1 MTFPLSRQAITN
13 LISDAVEP
21 ALADT
26 GVTPG
31 SYTNTDITVNSEGR
45 VTAAASGGGGG
56 GMTSFDASGDS
67 GTTQTITDGNTLQ
80 ILGGT
85 ALSSVASATDTITMN
100 LDDTA
105 VTAGSYNSA
114 NITVDAQGRITA
126 AAAGAQGTMSS
137 FTVTGDNAQIQTIE
151 DGDTL
156 TVRGGT
162 GISTQ
167 VFGLPADTIEVDLAD
182 TAVTPGT
189 YEHANITVDQ
199 QGRIT
204 AAADGTV
211 DEVLIPVKNET
222 AGTLNKGTPVYITGT
237 VGASDVLS
245 IDAADASSN
254 TTMPVSGLL
263 TSTLAPNG
271 EGFLIQSGLLR
282 GYDTTG
288 IAGSPVVNGTIYVA
302 NGGGLT
308 TVKPDGTN
316 LIQNVG
322 KIARLDATNGSIL
335 VSAILRS
342 NDVPNIPEGQAW
354 IGDASGVA
362 TPTAVEFTISADV
375 DGGQPRNVTNG
386 STLKFDGN
394 NGISCLAG
402 FDPTPEVRIQLNNS
416 GVTTGSYTNASIT
429 VNQYGIVTSASDGS
443 VAFTMDGNFGAT
455 QTVNNGDLLTISGG
469 SGLGLTLEAQTS
481 SVPLITSST
490 TNKASHEGG
499 AIYRNAY
506 VSGTAN
512 YTSQTL
518 FIASSPGY
526 CKVSFRN
533 LDQAFA
539 SFGGLIPDF
548 GSVNPLA
555 SDTTQFATM
564 YSFGISGGNWRWTYP
579 IGGPGTSGLS
589 FNNTSV
595 PHSTSDVVS
604 VTYDGSV
611 AGGTITWER
620 NGSLLVPGST
630 LTGIG
635 TNLVFHAKF
644 EVYLQAGNTRVQQFA
659 DVTVE
664 SASAGNPRS
673 TIIPSTG
680 TLDQQYGGTGVNFN
694 TAGNG
699 QILIGSLG
707 SDATLGNITQG
718 DGILVSNGAGS
729 ITVSAHVKQGSTS
742 GYYAVYWD
750 TKTKSFWY
758 T

>member
-1 MTFPLSRQAITN
+1 
-13 LISDAVEP
+13 
-21 ALADT
+21 
-26 GVTPG
+26 
-31 SYTNTDITVNSEGR
+31 
-45 VTAAASGGGGG
+45 
-56 GMTSFDASGDS
+56 
-67 GTTQTITDGNTLQ
+67 
-80 ILGGT
+80 
-85 ALSSVASATDTITMN
+85 

-137 FTVTGDNAQIQTIE
+137 FTVAGDGGVDQKIE
-151 DGDTL
+151 DGNTLTIAGGTALTSTGSATDTL
-156 TVRGGT
+156 T
-162 GISTQ
+162 
-167 VFGLPADTIEVDLAD
+167 LNLDD

-204 AAADGTV
+204 AAADGPV

-222 AGTLNKGTPVYITGT
+222 AGTINKGTPVYITGT
-237 VGASDVLS
+237 VGASDILS
-245 IDAADASSN
+245 IDAADASSSS
-254 TTMPVSGLL
+254 TMPVSGLL

-282 GYDTTG
+282 GYNTSG
-288 IAGSPVVNGTIYVA
+288 ITGSPSVNATIYVA
-302 NGGGLT
+302 SGGGLT

-322 KIARLDATNGSIL
+322 KIARLDAANGSIL

-354 IGDASGVA
+354 IGNASGVA
-362 TPTAVEFTISADV
+362 TPTDVEFTM
-375 DGGQPRNVTNG
+375 N
-386 STLKFDGN
+386 
-394 NGISCLAG
+394 
-402 FDPTPEVRIQLNNS
+402 
-416 GVTTGSYTNASIT
+416 
-429 VNQYGIVTSASDGS
+429 
-443 VAFTMDGNFGAT
+443 GNFGAT

-490 TNKASHEGG
+490 TNKASQEGG

-506 VSGTAN
+506 TSGSAN

-518 FIASSPGY
+518 FSASSPGY

-533 LDQAFA
+533 LDVSIAFFA
-539 SFGGLIPDF
+539 GLIPDV

-555 SDTTQFATM
+555 SDTTQFSTM
-564 YSFGISGGNWRWTYP
+564 YSFSHIGSDWRWNYP
-579 IGGPGTSGLS
+579 SGGPGTSGLS
-589 FNNTSV
+589 FNDSNV
-595 PHSTSDVVS
+595 NHSTSDVVS
-604 VTYDGSV
+604 ITYDGSV

-620 NGSLLVPGST
+620 NGSILVPAST
-630 LTGIG
+630 ITGVG

-644 EVYLQAGNTRVQQFA
+644 EVYLAAGNTRAQEFA
-659 DVTVE
+659 EVTVE
-664 SASAGNPRS
+664 SASSGNPRS
-673 TIIPSTG
+673 TIVPANG

-707 SDATLGNITQG
+707 SDATLGTITQG

-729 ITVSAHVKQGSTS
+729 ITVSAHVKQGTTS
-742 GYYAVYWD
+742 GYAAVYWD
-750 TKTKSFWY
+750 TKTKAFWY
-758 T
+758 Q